1 MAYQYKTV
9 GGPERGRR
17 ERGARRVA
25 DRVAAAMQEIIDAET
40 ADGWEYM
47 RTDLVAVEEK
57 RGMLARRQ
65 TMHCPVLVFRR
76 ALPGTEPARPV
87 AAPGPAQAAGEAPR
101 QAPAA
106 PQAQAPA
113 DGPGEGPL
121 LLGVAVGQ
129 RVAAPATG
137 GVPAPAAPGGGAAP
151 SRSTGT
157 GRTLYLRRDGRH
169 STDG

>member
-1 MAYQYKTV
+1 MAYEYKTV

-25 DRVAAAMQEIIDAET
+25 DRVAAAMQEIIDTET
-40 ADGWEYM
+40 AEGWEYM

-57 RGMLARRQ
+57 RGFLSRRQ

-76 ALPGTEPARPV
+76 TLPGVEQARAASGPSLSVPRPSSAAAGAHGPARHE
-87 AAPGPAQAAGEAPR
+87 GE
-101 QAPAA
+101 
-106 PQAQAPA
+106 
-113 DGPGEGPL
+113 EGPL
-121 LLGVAVGQ
+121 LLGVAMGE
-129 RVAAPATG
+129 RVAAPPADAA
-137 GVPAPAAPGGGAAP
+137 PAPAATPAPAP